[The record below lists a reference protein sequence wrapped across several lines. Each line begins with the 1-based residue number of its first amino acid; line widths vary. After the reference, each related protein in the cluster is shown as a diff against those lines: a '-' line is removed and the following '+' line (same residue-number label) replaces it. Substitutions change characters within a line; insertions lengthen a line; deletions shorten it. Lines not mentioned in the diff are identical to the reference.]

1 MRHYSSLLL
10 LTSAIT
16 LAACGE
22 SDRREFLYKPA
33 YCLAGGL
40 AQLSNEEC
48 LPKKLKEEATNIA
61 AAKLVAP
68 QAPTVAKHVYFTED
82 QRLAMGYDIA
92 EHFFTPYPKLTRSSV
107 AVSLEANEL
116 ITPEAGSAC
125 GEKQTRTAIINAV
138 SERVTNTA
146 INRETAKFLSEHYS
160 DLQISDLYRVAK
172 AGGDMS
178 AVPDDSFIIA
188 DAKDTTKQVN
198 IKPTT
203 GRDMGSILSYTTSR
217 TVSNLIRAD
226 RKVIEQI
233 ARDAKA
239 VNDAKYCAPKVE
251 APVTPVSEPAALAP
265 DMQNPPVMQA
275 AEPTVDAPSATVKK
289 TKKKTDAPTAEQG
302 ASE

>member
-1 MRHYSSLLL
+1 M
-10 LTSAIT
+10 
-16 LAACGE
+16 
-22 SDRREFLYKPA
+22 
-33 YCLAGGL
+33 
-40 AQLSNEEC
+40 SNEEC
-48 LPKKLKEEATNIA
+48 LPTKLKEEATSIA
-61 AAKLVAP
+61 AAKLVTP

-116 ITPEAGSAC
+116 IAPEAGSAC
-125 GEKQTRTAIINAV
+125 GEKQTRTDIINAV

-188 DAKDTTKQVN
+188 DAKDATKQVN

-239 VNDAKYCAPKVE
+239 ANDAQYCAPKVE
-251 APVTPVSEPAALAP
+251 APATAVNEPAAVAP
-265 DMQNPPVMQA
+265 DMQDPPVVA
-275 AEPTVDAPSATVKK
+275 PAATAEPAATPSKK
-289 TKKKTDAPTAEQG
+289 AKKKTDAPTVEQG